1 MVAAHGRRKAPR
13 WNGRRPSMAAA
24 AVAFCALLE
33 SILGAA
39 AYMAWGLRDWDGIA
53 VLAVSAVI
61 AAGFP
66 LGARWATEPAARTQ
80 GRGEQADPDTRR
92 V

>member
-1 MVAAHGRRKAPR
+1 
-13 WNGRRPSMAAA
+13 MAAA
-24 AVAFCALLE
+24 ASVAFCALLE

-39 AYMAWGLRDWDGIA
+39 AYMAWALRDWDGVA
-53 VLAVSAVI
+53 VLAVSAVS

-80 GRGEQADPDTRR
+80 GREEQASPDTRR